1 MSFILDE
8 HRQYLADE
16 VRMTA
21 FRQAISEVVKSGDV
35 VVDLGAGTGILGLL
49 ACRAGAKRVYSIEE
63 TAIIDLTRDI
73 CRANGFEERVRFIKD
88 LSTRVA
94 LPERADVVVA
104 DQIGEF
110 GFDAGIFEYFR
121 DARERFLRPDGVTI
135 PSRID
140 LLVAPVEHRQAW
152 DHVEFWNTSPA
163 GFDFSPVRARAANVG
178 YPAKFRPEQ
187 LLGNPATLAS
197 LDPSRAPTTWLRL
210 EAWCPVRKAGTLH
223 GIGGWF
229 SAQLSPN
236 VTLSN
241 SPLAAASINRRAV
254 FFPVAD
260 PVAVSEGDRVQ
271 ITMSIVP
278 AETLMTWKVDV
289 WGPAAQDQPKDKPQ
303 RKASFTH
310 STFHGMLLCKEDL
323 QRTQPDFTPTL
334 PLVGEA
340 RRSILELCDG
350 KTPLAEIE
358 KEVHRRHQALF
369 RSPAEAAQFVAEV
382 VTRYAR

>member
-16 VRMTA
+16 ARTRA
-21 FRQAISEVVKSGDV
+21 FHRAIGEVVKPGDV

-49 ACRAGAKRVYSIEE
+49 ACRAGAKRVYSVEE
-63 TAIIDLTRDI
+63 TAIIDLTRDL
-73 CRANGFEERVRFIKD
+73 CRANGYEDRVTLIKES
-88 LSTRVA
+88 STRA
-94 LPERADVVVA
+94 ELPERADVVVA

-121 DARERFLRPDGVTI
+121 DARERFLKPDGVTI

-140 LLVAPVEHRQAW
+140 LHVAPVEFRQMW
-152 DHVEFWNTSPA
+152 ERVEFWNTSPE
-163 GFDFSPVRARAANVG
+163 GFDFSPVRARAVNACYSV
-178 YPAKFRPEQ
+178 KLRPEQ
-187 LLGNPATLAS
+187 LLGEPATLAS
-197 LDPSRAPTTWLRL
+197 LDPSRAPATWLRL
-210 EAWCPVRKAGTLH
+210 EASCPVRRAGTLH

-229 SAQLSPN
+229 FALLSPN

-241 SPLAAASINRRAV
+241 SPLAEAPINRRAV
-254 FFPVAD
+254 FFPIAS
-260 PVAVSEGDRVQ
+260 PVAVEEGDRVR

-289 WGPAAQDQPKDKPQ
+289 WGSAVQDRPK
-303 RKASFTH
+303 ATFTH
-310 STFHGMLLCKEDL
+310 STFQGMLLCKEDL
-323 QRTQPDFTPTL
+323 QRTRPEFVPILTPW
-334 PLVGEA
+334 GEA